1 MSKYEFTR
9 QDLAL
14 IKEKGIPLESIEI
27 QMENFRT
34 GFPPVNLHAPA
45 TPGNGIICLSED
57 EVNRYAMRYEN
68 IQRNLQSVKFIPAS
82 GAASRM
88 FQSLHEYV
96 QDTNETA
103 GEAFPEIEQLITG
116 LHKLALTENLKE
128 ILLQTGKDVDEL
140 ISGKNYL
147 PIIRGIILEEGLNY
161 GKMPKGLIKF
171 HRYPGENRTPVEEH
185 LVEGMG
191 YCMGRGEQVSIH
203 FTVSSEHID
212 GFINLLTQQQ
222 PVYEE
227 RYGVGYQ
234 VGFSMQRA
242 FTDTLAVDEYNEP
255 FRDPDGSLVF
265 RPGGHGALLANLNE
279 LDADLVF
286 IKNIDNV
293 CPDRMKPVTI
303 LYKKVLAGLLMEIQ
317 QKTFDY
323 IQLLD
328 NGDTGEDL
336 LAEIRDYVVN
346 MMNYIPSKA
355 DNQLCC
361 GSGAACLKKILN
373 RPLRVCGMVKNE
385 GEPGGGPFWTRNA
398 DDSVSLQIVEASQI
412 NFRDSG
418 QADIVRQ
425 STHFNPVDLVCGIR
439 NYRGKSFDLH
449 RFTDPHSG
457 FISTKS
463 RDGKTIKVQELPGLW
478 NGSMADWN
486 TIFVE
491 VPVETFNPVKTIVD
505 LLRPE
510 HTATPYLDKG

>member
-1 MSKYEFTR
+1 MNKYEFSG

-14 IKEKGIPLESIEI
+14 IKEKGIALESIEI
-27 QMENFRT
+27 QLENFRT
-34 GFPPVNLHAPA
+34 GFPPLDLQAPA

-57 EVNRYAMRYEN
+57 EVNRYAMRYEH
-68 IQRNLQSVKFIPAS
+68 IQRNLKSVKFVPAS

-88 FQSLHEYV
+88 FKSLYEYV
-96 QDTNETA
+96 QDTNEAA
-103 GEAFPEIEQLITG
+103 GEAFPEIEQFIAG
-116 LHKLALTENLKE
+116 LHKLALTDSLKE
-128 ILLQTGKDVDEL
+128 ILGKTGNDIDEL
-140 ISGKNYL
+140 ISGKNYR
-147 PIIRGIILEEGLNY
+147 PIVRNIILEEGLNY
-161 GKMPKGLIKF
+161 GNMPKGLIKF

-185 LVEGMG
+185 LVEGTG
-191 YCMGRGEQVSIH
+191 YCMGRGEKVGIH
-203 FTVSSEHID
+203 FTVSSEHLD
-212 GFINLLTQQQ
+212 GFINLLTRKQ
-222 PVYEE
+222 PVYEK

-234 VGFSMQRA
+234 IGFSIQRA

-279 LDADLVF
+279 LDGDLVF

-303 LYKKVLAGLLMEIQ
+303 LYKKALAGLLLEIQ
-317 QKTFDY
+317 QKTFEY
-323 IQLLD
+323 IQQLD
-328 NGDTGEDL
+328 KEDPGEDL
-336 LAEIRDYVVN
+336 LAEIRDFLVSR
-346 MMNYIPSKA
+346 MNFIPSEG
-355 DNQLCC
+355 DNQVC
-361 GSGAACLKKILN
+361 GDAGASCLKKILN

-398 DDSVSLQIVEASQI
+398 DGSVSLQIVEASQI
-412 NFRDSG
+412 NFGDG
-418 QADIVRQ
+418 NQADIVRQ

-439 NYRGKSFDLH
+439 DYQGHSFDLQH
-449 RFTDPHSG
+449 FTDPYTG

-463 RDGKTIKVQELPGLW
+463 MDGKTIKVQELPGLW

-491 VPVETFNPVKTIVD
+491 VPIETFNPVKTIVD

-510 HTATPYLDKG
+510 HIATP